1 MDSTS
6 TSGDIAAQTDRP
18 HALRI
23 VQALR
28 SGSNCLEGAGLFSAG
43 RDIFFRAA
51 ADSLG
56 ELELSGGAV
65 VRWVKG
71 RYEQGKTHFFARL
84 MEIARDEKRNWVT
97 SYVQISERGQGA
109 ELHRF
114 EEIYAA
120 IVRNCLCRDLVLSEQ
135 GRVEPGRIPG
145 WEWILDDWYKKLRI
159 LATGAEHGDVPTF
172 RLRDVID
179 QTMTGM
185 RRKWGVHG
193 SFAEALRQFAQARA
207 DGDVAWAQYLL
218 DWFSAQDVHSR
229 GGEVRARLVQAGIR
243 ERISRRNAKEMLRNM
258 SAFIR
263 YRGFG
268 GTLIL
273 LDEVENVL
281 LQPPTGRRAAY
292 TILRELID
300 NVDDRHGMMCT
311 AFYVSGT
318 PDLFESEKGIAEYEA
333 LASRVLMPA
342 GQSPESPESNPA
354 GTVLDLAS
362 MPLSRPELLDI
373 AVRVSSLHATA
384 RSWEPGA
391 EIRTRFKDLL
401 AETSRHNPDFT
412 IRAWV
417 RSVVNLLDRLSSSS

>member
-1 MDSTS
+1 MDGT
-6 TSGDIAAQTDRP
+6 TTNGDIVAQADRP
-18 HALRI
+18 RALRI

-28 SGSNCLEGAGLFSAG
+28 QGSNCLEGAGFFSAG
-43 RDIFFRAA
+43 RDMLFRAA
-51 ADSLG
+51 ADSLE

-65 VRWVKG
+65 VKWVKG

-84 MEIARDEKRNWVT
+84 IEIAHKRNWVT
-97 SYVQISERGQGA
+97 SYVQVSGRSQGA
-109 ELHRF
+109 EFHRF

-120 IVRNCLCRDLVLSEQ
+120 IVRNCLCRDLVLAEQ

-145 WEWILDDWYKKLRI
+145 WEWILDDWFRKLRI

-185 RRKWGVHG
+185 RRNWGVHG
-193 SFAEALRQFAQARA
+193 SFAEALRQFAQARV
-207 DGDVAWAQYLL
+207 DGDADWAQYLL
-218 DWFSAQDVHSR
+218 GWFSGQDVHSR
-229 GGEVRARLVQAGIR
+229 GGEVRARLVRSGIR

-258 SAFIR
+258 SAFVR

-281 LQPPTGRRAAY
+281 LQPSAGRRAAY

-300 NVDDRHGMMCT
+300 NVDDRHGMMCA
-311 AFYVSGT
+311 AFYISGT

-342 GQSPESPESNPA
+342 GDAPESNPA
-354 GTVLDLAS
+354 GSILDLAS
-362 MPLSRPELLDI
+362 MPLSRTELLDI
-373 AVRVSSLHATA
+373 ATGVTSLHAA
-384 RSWEPGA
+384 AKNWEPGA
-391 EIRTRFKDLL
+391 EIRTRFEDLL
-401 AETSRHNPDFT
+401 AATSRHNPDFT
-412 IRAWV
+412 IRTWV
-417 RSVVNLLDRLSSSS
+417 RSVVDLLDRLSSVS